1 LDELSVRRQIESAR
15 GGDADAFA
23 KLFESFRPD
32 VARLC
37 RRLLSGA
44 PEAEDAVHETFLRA
58 RLALDGYDAGRPL
71 RTWLLS
77 IAAHYCI
84 DRLRRGATESRL
96 FGAGSLDP
104 DHFPAAGPS
113 PLHQRLRAEAR
124 GEVLA
129 AIDALP
135 DRYRAPI
142 VLRYFA
148 DMDYAAIGEAL
159 DVSRNQV
166 ATLLFRAK
174 RQLREQLDPASA
186 GRSQS

>member
-1 LDELSVRRQIESAR
+1 M
-15 GGDADAFA
+15 
-23 KLFESFRPD
+23 
-32 VARLC
+32 
-37 RRLLSGA
+37 LSGA
-44 PEAEDAVHETFLRA
+44 PEAEDAVHEVFLRA
-58 RLALDGYDAGRPL
+58 HVALDGYDTGRPL

-84 DRLRRGATESRL
+84 DRLRRAATERRL
-96 FGAGSLDP
+96 FAPGDLDP
-104 DHFPAAGPS
+104 DHFAAAGPS

-124 GEVLA
+124 GEVLE

-166 ATLLFRAK
+166 ATFLFRVK
-174 RQLREQLDPASA
+174 RQLRVQLDPASA
-186 GRSQS
+186 ERSKR